1 MEFKTP
7 QPVPEIY
14 QKTLY
19 RQEAG
24 IWHYLRLFWLD
35 ASQIFEVRSAFCG
48 QNAAVIGQETL
59 MADETKAD
67 ALHRLVTALMPAGY
81 TVQPSQT
88 QELIV
93 VINTPNWDGFS
104 AGAPWFDQLQS
115 EFLHPLYAY
124 LDDTANGGNIGGTM
138 TQPTSITHYL
148 GVLDREAALSKI
160 AELAQPLVDAFNITF
175 STTPS
180 IPLPKP
186 PLPNEVNTG
195 IAKELL
201 TAWRDAM
208 SKITEDLKQAIINI
222 IPSAEN
228 SQKTYPDP
236 LYDYNERNNPYRVR
250 GEKAAQLREKLMTV
264 WGIGKYYW
272 PPLGNSATCD
282 TIHVEGL
289 DQATRLQLIEFIRP
303 KTQGDL
309 YVFDI
314 QEGIFLTIPDAI
326 FNRYLDDSY
335 VFDESMDWMVYN
347 SHHETTTFGGDWLI
361 AAVRE
366 LYRGREAGLNPWFR
380 GG

>member
-1 MEFKTP
+1 
-7 QPVPEIY
+7 
-14 QKTLY
+14 
-19 RQEAG
+19 
-24 IWHYLRLFWLD
+24 
-35 ASQIFEVRSAFCG
+35 
-48 QNAAVIGQETL
+48 
-59 MADETKAD
+59 MANETKAD
-67 ALHRLVTALMPAGY
+67 ALHRLVTALINAGY

-88 QELIV
+88 QELIM
-93 VINTPNWDGFS
+93 VINTPDWDGFS

-115 EFLHPLYAY
+115 DFLHPLYGY

-138 TQPTSITHYL
+138 TQSRSITHYL

-160 AELAQPLVDAFNITF
+160 VELAQHLEAAFNINIGTN
-175 STTPS
+175 PS

-186 PLPNEVNTG
+186 PLPKEVNTG

-208 SKITEDLKQAIINI
+208 SKVTEDLRQAIINI
-222 IPSAEN
+222 IPTGEN

-272 PPLGNSATCD
+272 PPLGNSTTCD

-289 DQATRLQLIEFIRP
+289 DMATRLQLIECIRP

-309 YVFDI
+309 FVFDI

-326 FNRYLDDSY
+326 FNRYIDDTY
-335 VFDESMDWMVYN
+335 VFDEGMGWMVYN
-347 SHHETTTFGGDWLI
+347 SHHGTTTFGGDWLI
-361 AAVRE
+361 AAVKE
-366 LYRGREAGLNPWFR
+366 LYRDREEELNPWFR